1 MATFDD
7 FLKLDIRVG
16 TIINARVFEKAKRP
30 AYQLEVNF
38 GEEIGVKKS
47 SAQITDHYSTDELIG
62 KKVLAVVNFPP
73 RQIANFM
80 SEVLV
85 LGTYSEGGVVLIT
98 PDKEVK
104 NGDKLG

>member
-7 FLKLDIRVG
+7 FMKLDIRVG
-16 TIINARVFEKAKRP
+16 TVCAAKVFEKARKP

-38 GEEIGVKKS
+38 GPELGVKRS
-47 SAQITDHYSTDELIG
+47 SAQITDHYTPEELVG
-62 KKVLAVVNFPP
+62 KQVLAVVNFPP

-98 PDKEVK
+98 PDKTVA

>member
-1 MATFDD
+1 MAEFSD

-16 TIINARVFEKAKRP
+16 TITGAKAFAKAHKP
-30 AYQLEVNF
+30 AYQLEVDF
-38 GEEIGVKKS
+38 GAEIGTKKS
-47 SAQITDHYSTDELIG
+47 SAQITDHYRPEELVG
-62 KKVLAVVNFPP
+62 KQVLAVVNFPP
-73 RQIANFM
+73 RQIADFM

-98 PDKEVK
+98 PDRPVK

>member
-7 FLKLDIRVG
+7 FMKLDIRVG
-16 TIINARVFEKAKRP
+16 TITESKVFEKARRP
-30 AYQLEVNF
+30 AYQLRVDL

-47 SAQITDHYSTDELIG
+47 SAQITGHYKPEELIG
-62 KKVLAVVNFPP
+62 RQVLAVVNFPP
-73 RQIANFM
+73 RQIADFM

-85 LGTYSEGGVVLIT
+85 LGTYSDGGVVLIA
-98 PDKEVK
+98 PDRKVK